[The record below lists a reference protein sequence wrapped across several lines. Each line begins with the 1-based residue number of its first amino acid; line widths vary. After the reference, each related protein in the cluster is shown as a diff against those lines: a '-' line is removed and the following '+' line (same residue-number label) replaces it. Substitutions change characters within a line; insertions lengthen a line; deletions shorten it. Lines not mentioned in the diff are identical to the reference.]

1 MYYTVT
7 VGYESEQL
15 DREGN
20 PRITKSSVVVAAQSN
35 VEANITATKFLAED
49 MRSSHIID
57 VKKLK
62 IDCVIDLCG
71 YPSLLKTRIYVMR
84 KQCPCVFKQFWI
96 VVHVSQAAIL
106 DVE

>member
-35 VEANITATKFLAED
+35 VEANITATKFLSED
-49 MRSSHIID
+49 MRSSHFID

-62 IDCVIDLCG
+62 IDCVIDENN
-71 YPSLLKTRIYVMR
+71 YPSYY
-84 KQCPCVFKQFWI
+84 
-96 VVHVSQAAIL
+96 
-106 DVE
+106 EN

>member
-1 MYYTVT
+1 MHYTVT

-20 PRITKSSVVVAAQSN
+20 PRITKSNIVVYAHSN
-35 VEANITATKFLAED
+35 VEANITATKFLSED

-62 IDCVIDLCG
+62 IDCVIDEMN
-71 YPSLLKTRIYVMR
+71 YPTYYN
-84 KQCPCVFKQFWI
+84 Q
-96 VVHVSQAAIL
+96 
-106 DVE
+106 

>member
-35 VEANITATKFLAED
+35 VDANITATKFLAED

-62 IDCVIDLCG
+62 IDCVIDEMN
-71 YPSLLKTRIYVMR
+71 YPTYYN
-84 KQCPCVFKQFWI
+84 Q
-96 VVHVSQAAIL
+96 
-106 DVE
+106 

>member
-62 IDCVIDLCG
+62 IDFFIDEKN
-71 YPSLLKTRIYVMR
+71 YPSYY
-84 KQCPCVFKQFWI
+84 
-96 VVHVSQAAIL
+96 
-106 DVE
+106 EN